1 MGLTGTGRLF
11 SAWLTERHYSPATV
25 ACYVGYAQRAE
36 HATGGL
42 GDATADD
49 LYDWWTT
56 LPSTASSRNGAR
68 KALVA
73 WYRSAGFR
81 TGGPALELPTL
92 PAPEGQP
99 RPVAGPAF
107 DRLRAAAAA
116 IGGVHHVAAVLLGTT
131 GCRISEARLARW
143 DTFVFDGARS
153 TWSVEGKGSGRR
165 GAKPRDVPLPPA
177 AAVVLARWRPEC
189 GSRTFVF
196 PSPVRAGR
204 PVSDSTMRAV
214 VYEIAAAA
222 GVDEHVN
229 PHRWRH
235 TVATSALDATRDLAA
250 VQDLLGHANPAT
262 TRRYTLV
269 SLDRMR
275 AAVDAAARY
284 GSPLHAVG

>member
-1 MGLTGTGRLF
+1 M
-11 SAWLTERHYSPATV
+11 P
-25 ACYVGYAQRAE
+25 
-36 HATGGL
+36 
-42 GDATADD
+42 
-49 LYDWWTT
+49 
-56 LPSTASSRNGAR
+56 PTASSRNGAR
-68 KALVA
+68 KALIA
-73 WYRSAGFR
+73 WYRSTGRR
-81 TGGPALELPTL
+81 TGGPAVELPAL
-92 PAPEGQP
+92 PAPEGHP

-107 DRLRAAAAA
+107 DRLRAAAAR
-116 IGGVHHVAAVLLGTT
+116 IGGIHHVAGVLLGTT

-143 DTFVFDGARS
+143 DTFVFDGSRS
-153 TWSVEGKGSGRR
+153 TWRVAGKGSGRR
-165 GAKPRDVPLPPA
+165 GVKHREIPLTA
-177 AAVVLARWRPEC
+177 AAVEVLGRWRPEC
-189 GSRTFVF
+189 SSRTFVF
-196 PSPVRAGR
+196 PSSVRAGR

-214 VYEIAAAA
+214 IYEIAEAA

-284 GSPLHAVG
+284 GSHLHAVS